1 MRATW
6 KAGGLLILLSL
17 SSVLA
22 QNAGGLRFQR
32 WSDPREGAF
41 TLEVPVGWKISGG
54 TVRHYAGAGGV
65 SEVVMTSPDGQV
77 MVRLGDVNLPTT
89 FLVPNQTMSSLGCNE
104 GCRPSSSAVVLRY
117 LSGQNFAAYY
127 VGQTMSQYCSSLGWT
142 RKGNYPEYVRRQ
154 AQIMAQYGMPPFDG
168 HTAGDVNYICKANG
182 GTWVGYLFAET
193 YAVNY
198 QGTGTAWAVA
208 RLQGYTATPE
218 RAALADA
225 VLVRALATMHT
236 NPQWFKGEQDQAQRT
251 VQMQLKYNAYTVDL
265 MQQMHEFR
273 LKAMDKWACIRGRLL
288 QGQDPNFG
296 QNNNGSFQYDPQ
308 CKTNP

>member
-1 MRATW
+1 MRAPW
-6 KAGGLLILLSL
+6 KAGVLLVLATLGSA
-17 SSVLA
+17 LA
-22 QNAGGLRFQR
+22 QNAGGLRFQQ

-41 TLEVPVGWKISGG
+41 TLEVPVGWKIGGG

-77 MVRLGDVNLPTT
+77 MVRLGDANLPTT

-127 VGQTMSQYCSSLGWT
+127 VGQTMRQYCNSLGWT
-142 RKGNYPEYVRRQ
+142 RQDSYPDYVRRQ
-154 AQIMAQYGMPPFDG
+154 AQTMTQYGMTPFAA
-168 HTAGDVNYICKANG
+168 HTAGDVNFICKAG
-182 GTWVGYLFAET
+182 GGVWVGYFFAET

-218 RAALADA
+218 KAALADA
-225 VLVRALATMHT
+225 VLQRALATMRT
-236 NPQWFKGEQDQAQRT
+236 DPRWFKGELEQGQRV

-273 LKAMDKWACIRGRLL
+273 LKAMDRWAQIRGDLL
-288 QGQDPNFG
+288 LGR
-296 QNNNGSFQYDPQ
+296 
-308 CKTNP
+308 